1 MFIHYLLIIIISIF
15 FTALNTPHL
24 SLFHYILLFNL
35 HKCTSRLRSTTQIP
49 TDTMTQT
56 DEQDRLDTT
65 ITLKQYTYTTF
76 TMYTI
81 VKQIIFITFD
91 YA

>member
-1 MFIHYLLIIIISIF
+1 
-15 FTALNTPHL
+15 
-24 SLFHYILLFNL
+24 
-35 HKCTSRLRSTTQIP
+35 
-49 TDTMTQT
+49 MTQT